1 MQVASGVSFK
11 GSDTGVG
18 FSVWA
23 WVTVVAGRS
32 AAAWG
37 GGVFWVFPSSFLP
50 LCPPVPAAVISHC
63 RVLTGSRLQE
73 DASGAV
79 AAPVWWP
86 PICENVHRGV
96 NLPEVAVEVYF

>member
-1 MQVASGVSFK
+1 MLGGSAGPKGWVVSSGVFY
-11 GSDTGVG
+11 
-18 FSVWA
+18 
-23 WVTVVAGRS
+23 R
-32 AAAWG
+32 
-37 GGVFWVFPSSFLP
+37 SFLP
-50 LCPPVPAAVISHC
+50 LFPPASTAVCFPLRAPA
-63 RVLTGSRLQE
+63 GSRLQE